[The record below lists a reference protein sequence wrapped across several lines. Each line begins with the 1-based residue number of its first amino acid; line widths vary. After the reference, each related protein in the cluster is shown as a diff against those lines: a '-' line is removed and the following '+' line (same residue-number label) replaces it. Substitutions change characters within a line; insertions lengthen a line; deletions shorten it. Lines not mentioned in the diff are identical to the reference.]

1 MNVLSKCLLGTA
13 LLVLASGCAS
23 TRYDWNNYDSLLY
36 KHYRNPANVEE
47 FTEKLQ
53 KAVLAAEQAQRVPP
67 GLYAE
72 YGYLLY
78 ERGSYQLAIDYFRKE
93 KQLWP
98 ESRVLMEKMINNA
111 SKMLD
116 RTNPSL
122 GSNR

>member
-13 LLVLASGCAS
+13 LLILASGCAS
-23 TRYDWNNYDSLLY
+23 TRYDWNGYDTLLH
-36 KHYRNPANVEE
+36 KHYRHPANIEE

-53 KAVLAAEQAQRVPP
+53 EAVLAAEQSQRMPP

-78 ERGSYQLAIDYFRKE
+78 EKGLYPLAIDYFEKE

-98 ESRVLMEKMINNA
+98 ESRVLMEKMISNA
-111 SKMLD
+111 SK
-116 RTNPSL
+116 RPARN
-122 GSNR
+122 